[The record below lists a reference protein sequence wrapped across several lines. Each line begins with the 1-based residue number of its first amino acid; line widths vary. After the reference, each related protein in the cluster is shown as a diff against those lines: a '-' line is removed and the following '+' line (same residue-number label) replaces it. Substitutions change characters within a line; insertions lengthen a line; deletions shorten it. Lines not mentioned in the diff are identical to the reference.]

1 MIVMQSPERRSAQTF
16 FMQTEKSS
24 VPKVPITILRNLLI
38 FIFVVSAS
46 FTGGYVFGIKGFYA
60 SIKSFP
66 KVTINREVPQDKQ
79 DLDFSL
85 FWRVWDTLY
94 SKYYDKTKLVESG
107 LVYGAI
113 RGMVAAV
120 GDPYTVFLPPQENK
134 VVQEDL
140 QGNFDGIG
148 IQIGFKG
155 TQLVVIAPLP
165 SSPAEKAG
173 IKAGDYIVAIKDD
186 KKGIEIGTQGITLP
200 DAVQAIRGPKGTSVT
215 LTLTR
220 EGDEKPFEK
229 EITRTNIDVP
239 SVTVEYVGDNQSI
252 AHVKILKFA
261 SETISEW
268 ENIVIEL
275 VKRPNLSGVIVD
287 VRNNPGGY
295 LQGAVELASDFLE
308 DGQVVVI
315 EQDGDGSKQE
325 FRVEKLGRLR
335 QLKTVVLVNGGSASA
350 SEIFAGALRDDK
362 GISLI
367 GETTFGKGTIQE
379 PQQINGGSGLHITIA
394 RWLTP
399 KGTWVNEGGLKPDN
413 EVEDNPDTSEDEQ
426 LQKAIEIVSP

>member
-1 MIVMQSPERRSAQTF
+1 MQPEKPSI
-16 FMQTEKSS
+16 
-24 VPKVPITILRNLLI
+24 PKVPITILSRLLI
-38 FIFVVSAS
+38 FILIISAS
-46 FTGGYVFGIKGFYA
+46 FTGGYFFGINGFYA
-60 SIKSFP
+60 SIKGYP
-66 KVTINREVPQDKQ
+66 KVTIRREVPQDKT

-94 SKYYDKTKLVESG
+94 SKYYDKTKLIESG

-120 GDPYTVFLPPQENK
+120 GDPYTVFLPPEENK

-155 TQLVVIAPLP
+155 TQLVVMAPLS

-173 IKAGDYIVAIKDD
+173 IKAGDYIIAIKDE
-186 KKGIEIGTQGITLP
+186 KKGIDRGTQGITLP
-200 DAVQAIRGPKGTSVT
+200 EAVQTIRGPKGTSVT

-220 EGDEKPFEK
+220 EGEDEPFEK
-229 EITRTNIDVP
+229 EITRANIDVP
-239 SVTVEYVGDNQSI
+239 SVTVEYVGDQENI

-261 SETISEW
+261 GETLEEW
-268 ENIVIEL
+268 ENTVVEL
-275 VKRPNLSGVIVD
+275 VKKPNLNGIIVD

-335 QLKTVVLVNGGSASA
+335 KLKTVVLINGGSASA
-350 SEIFAGALRDDK
+350 SEIFAGALRDAK
-362 GISLI
+362 AVNLV
-367 GETTFGKGTIQE
+367 GEVSFGKGTIQE
-379 PQQINGGSGLHITIA
+379 PQQINGGAGLHITIA

-399 KGTWVNEGGLKPDN
+399 NGTWVNEGGLKPDS

-426 LQKAIEIVSP
+426 LQKAIEIVRL